1 MCRWCAGRARG
12 ASGSSPILFRVAAER
27 RELSRR
33 PRDLYPTAAFETN
46 CADDEIGRK
55 RMSRNLLYP
64 VLGVLLIAAGAF
76 GYWAYQEQNRNAVE
90 LNVGG
95 RSITVETR

>member
-1 MCRWCAGRARG
+1 M
-12 ASGSSPILFRVAAER
+12 
-27 RELSRR
+27 
-33 PRDLYPTAAFETN
+33 
-46 CADDEIGRK
+46 

-76 GYWAYQEQNRNAVE
+76 GYWAYQEQNRNAVQ

-95 RSITVETR
+95 RSITIETR